1 LEFYYI
7 PFNNRRRTYMVSQDQ
22 KAKAETFLK
31 LHTQKEI
38 LVLLNSWDPG
48 SSKLVEAMGF
58 KAVATTSMGIS
69 ASLGY
74 PDCQKI
80 PFGEMLDTLAKIA
93 SRVKIPVTADIEGGY
108 GNNPDEILS
117 CIDKIIATG
126 IVGINIE
133 DSRNLS
139 PELVEIPE
147 FCERLQAIR
156 SLSDNL
162 GFHLVINA
170 RTDVFLTSSG
180 APAGRLKH
188 AIERGNKYREAG
200 ADCIFVPGIWSR
212 EDISTLVK
220 EIAAPINILANPT
233 NAPSL
238 PPTVAELEDL
248 GVARLSLGA
257 SVTKAALLLIKKIAD
272 ELLSEGSY
280 NTLHD
285 ALTPIQEAAEAY
297 SMATGLTV
305 QNSPA

>member
-1 LEFYYI
+1 
-7 PFNNRRRTYMVSQDQ
+7 MVTKDQ
-22 KAKAETFLK
+22 KTKAETFLK

-48 SSKLVEAMGF
+48 SSKLVEASGF

-80 PFGEMLDTLAKIA
+80 PFSEMMDAIAKIA
-93 SRVKIPVTADIEGGY
+93 GRVSIPVTADVEGGF
-108 GNNPDEILS
+108 GKNLDEILS
-117 CIDKIIATG
+117 CIGKIIESG

-133 DSRNLS
+133 DSVNLS
-139 PELVEIPE
+139 PKLVEIPE
-147 FCERLQAIR
+147 FCERLKAIR
-156 SLSDNL
+156 NLSDRL

-170 RTDVFLTSSG
+170 RTDGFLTSSG
-180 APAGRLKH
+180 APEGRLKH

-212 EDISTLVK
+212 DDISALIK

-238 PPTVAELEDL
+238 PPSVAELEEL

-272 ELLSEGSY
+272 ELLTDGSY
-280 NTLHD
+280 NTLS
-285 ALTPIQEAAEAY
+285 ASLTPLPEAVKAY
-297 SMATGLTV
+297 AMATGIPG
-305 QNSPA
+305 QNSVPVVGNSSMP